1 MKRIIP
7 AALMLL
13 CAATAQAD
21 DKFSAMDKDGNAS
34 VTWEEFS
41 VAFPQMKK
49 PAFDAIDTD
58 GSGAL
63 THEEWDAFRAHH
75 GQGGMGMGGGMGP
88 KDGQGATMP
97 KDMPKGMGG
106 MGSAPLI
113 QPPSK

>member
-7 AALMLL
+7 AAIMLL

-41 VAFPQMKK
+41 AGFPQMKK

-58 GSGAL
+58 ANGAL

-88 KDGQGATMP
+88 KGGQDTT
-97 KDMPKGMGG
+97 MPKGMGG

-113 QPPSK
+113 QPPTK

>member
-7 AALMLL
+7 AAVLLL

-41 VAFPQMKK
+41 AAFPQMKK

-58 GSGAL
+58 TSGAL
-63 THEEWDAFRAHH
+63 SHEEWDAFRAHH
-75 GQGGMGMGGGMGP
+75 GQGGMGMGGSMGP
-88 KDGQGATMP
+88 KDMQG
-97 KDMPKGMGG
+97 KEMPKGMGG
-106 MGSAPLI
+106 MGSTPLV